1 MTFEP
6 WIMGQ
11 SHVAVLFRHLDAGG
25 MLALPPNFHGSEGEM
40 FAINVWCLYYNTDMT
55 SSWVLNHTE
64 ETCLEKRKNIES
76 CGDEHVT
83 SS

>member
-55 SSWVLNHTE
+55 SSWVFKSHRGNMSR
-64 ETCLEKRKNIES
+64 EKEKHRKLW
-76 CGDEHVT
+76 
-83 SS
+83 

>member
-11 SHVAVLFRHLDAGG
+11 SHVAILFRHFDAGG

-40 FAINVWCLYYNTDMT
+40 FAINVRCLYYNTDMT
-55 SSWVLNHTE
+55 SSWVVKLHRANMSRE
-64 ETCLEKRKNIES
+64 NEKHRKLW
-76 CGDEHVT
+76 
-83 SS
+83 